1 MCVTGIMFAQE
12 LTEDTNPIT
21 DRLEKIY
28 IQTDKSVYISGERM
42 WLRAHL
48 VDAATNLPVF
58 LSRYIYIE
66 LFNPFNELMKRVK
79 IRPDSLGVYS
89 GYVNLEEDLAEGNY
103 TLRAYTRYMRNQGNQ
118 AFFKKT
124 ITVLDP
130 YSLQVEP
137 IPDIGVE
144 KDRIN
149 VNFRFVDRTSGDT
162 IAPEIVTVKLSDETT
177 RTLAPRNGTNYR
189 TSVSLSKSRSN
200 NHLLLGIV
208 HEGRI
213 YNRFYV
219 LPYASDD
226 FEVSFHPEG
235 GYLIPGKRCRVGFK
249 AINPS
254 GLGEKVSG
262 IVYNSKNEEV
272 ARMATYKLGMGL
284 FDLTV
289 EPDETYYA
297 LCETKTGAVKR
308 IGLPVPEPRA
318 RTVSV
323 GRTADRVVVTL
334 LKGESAPDGP
344 LSLLVHNK
352 GSILYHEPWSPQTDS
367 YAFSGSS
374 LPIGIT
380 SFMLV
385 GSDHE
390 LLSERL
396 IFNWREEE
404 LAQLQFKPS
413 SPVYTPREK
422 IRLGFQLS
430 DVDTITFYNNFAISV
445 TDKDRVA
452 LDTSNDL
459 VSTLLLS
466 SELKGHI
473 ESPATYVTGGVLNR
487 LALDALLT
495 TQGWSRYD
503 ISSVIKG
510 KVRPSG
516 GFEPEQYQEINGST
530 EALLRSMKDG
540 EVSLIATLDTLLS
553 TVTTPVDENGRFH
566 FKVEYPEGTTITV
579 QSLSKKG
586 SRSNLIHIDP
596 VTFPD
601 NAHATL
607 PAAKQTPYSSGFD
620 QDAYLKKA
628 NDEYSMKH
636 GIRTIML
643 DEVTVTAPGPQRY
656 KESKFYSPISAT
668 GLVTAEEIEK
678 RKVSSLR
685 SLLVSSS
692 GIVVK
697 SDRVTTTR
705 SDLPVLFVIDNIT
718 YEDFFDQLDG
728 IDVSSIDNLF
738 IMKDNTFM
746 LGYYPNTSGAVVI
759 TTKTGFVQKNTLS
772 RNIDRIQPLG
782 YQQPAEFYSPKYGTR
797 EELESSDPDYRTTIY
812 WNPNVQFS
820 REGDAVVEFYAAD
833 TPTTYQVVGEGVNG
847 MGKLIRF
854 TKEIV
859 VESSSGGDSY
869 F

>member
-1 MCVTGIMFAQE
+1 MFAQE
-12 LTEDTNPIT
+12 LTENTDPIT
-21 DRLEKIY
+21 DPFEKIY
-28 IQTDKSVYISGERM
+28 IQTDKSAYISGERI

-48 VDAATNLPVF
+48 VDAATNRPAF

-79 IRPDSLGVYS
+79 IRPDSLGAYS
-89 GYVNLEEDLAEGNY
+89 GHINLEEDLAEGNY

-118 AFFKKT
+118 AFFRKT

-130 YSLQVEP
+130 YSLQVET
-137 IPDIGVE
+137 IPVIRID

-162 IAPEIVTVKLSDETT
+162 IAPEIVTVKLFDETT
-177 RTLAPRNGTNYR
+177 RTLAPRNGTNFR
-189 TSVSLSKSRSN
+189 SSISLSKSRSN

-208 HEGRI
+208 NKGRI
-213 YNRFYV
+213 YNRFFA
-219 LPYASDD
+219 LPYAADD

-254 GLGEKVSG
+254 GLGEIVSG

-284 FDLTV
+284 FDLLV
-289 EPDETYYA
+289 DSNETYYA
-297 LCETKTGAVKR
+297 VCETKNGAVKQVV
-308 IGLPVPEPRA
+308 LPTPEPRA
-318 RTVSV
+318 RIVSV
-323 GRTADRVVVTL
+323 RRTAGRVVASL
-334 LKGESAPDGP
+334 LKGESASDGP
-344 LSLLVHNK
+344 ISLLVHNK
-352 GSILYHEPWSPQTDS
+352 GNILYHEPWSAQTNS
-367 YAFSGSS
+367 YAFSESS
-374 LPIGIT
+374 LPTGIT
-380 SFMLV
+380 SFTLL
-385 GSDHE
+385 GSDYE

-404 LAQLQFKPS
+404 LAQLEFKPS
-413 SPVYTPREK
+413 SSIYTPREK
-422 IRLGFQLS
+422 ICLNFQLS
-430 DVDTITFYNNFAISV
+430 DIDTITFYNNFAISV
-445 TDKDRVA
+445 TDKNKVA
-452 LDTSNDL
+452 LDTSNNL

-473 ESPATYVTGGVLNR
+473 ESPATYIASGALNQ
-487 LALDALLT
+487 LALDALMT

-503 ISSVIKG
+503 ISSAIKG
-510 KVRPSG
+510 KAQVSKE
-516 GFEPEQYQEINGST
+516 FEPEQYQEINGTT

-553 TVTTPVDENGRFH
+553 TLTTAIDENGRFH
-566 FKVEYPEGTTITV
+566 FKVEYPDGTAITV

-668 GLVTAEEIEK
+668 GLVTADEIEK

-685 SLLVSSS
+685 SLLVSTS
-692 GIVVK
+692 GIIVK

-705 SDLPVLFVIDNIT
+705 SDLPVLFVIDNNT
-718 YEDFFDQLDG
+718 YEDFFDQLDR

-746 LGYYPNTSGAVVI
+746 LGYFPNTSGAVVI
-759 TTKTGFVQKNTLS
+759 TTKSGFVQKNTLS
-772 RNIDRIQPLG
+772 RNINRIQPLG
-782 YQQPAEFYSPKYGTR
+782 YQQPVEFYSPKYETR
-797 EELESSDPDYRTTIY
+797 EELESPDPDFRTTIY

-820 REGDAVVEFYAAD
+820 REGNAVVEFYSAD
-833 TPTTYQVVGEGVNG
+833 TPTTYQVVGEGING
-847 MGKLIRF
+847 LGKLIRF

-859 VESSSGGDSY
+859 VESNSGGDSY